1 MDNIIVEK
9 EIDGVIYRAQYKGI
23 AYSIELNDRM
33 GDSTS
38 SLRLAETLFREIL
51 VSPRVDIDDFADIET
66 YLKVYDF
73 LLSVADGDCFGKIRS
88 KTKAKQRARDN
99 WALWRLVL
107 ESEGAISYQTVFGK
121 SFMNPQD
128 IVEANCAL
136 DMLNEA
142 RRRAAK
148 RKS

>member
-23 AYSIELNDRM
+23 AYSIELNDLV
-33 GDSTS
+33 GDSKST
-38 SLRLAETLFREIL
+38 LRLAERLFKDIL
-51 VSPRVDIDDFADIET
+51 VSPRVDIDDFADMET
-66 YLKVYDF
+66 YLRVYDF
-73 LLSVADGDCFGKIRS
+73 LLSVADGDCFGKTHS
-88 KTKAKQRARDN
+88 KSKAKQRARDN
-99 WALWRLVL
+99 WALWRLIL
-107 ESEGAISYQTVFGK
+107 ESEGAISYQTVFGREY
-121 SFMNPQD
+121 MTPQD

-142 RRRAAK
+142 RRRAAR